1 MADTDEHDARFHRLY
16 QANFRSI
23 QAYAVNRVGSADD
36 AADIVADVFTAA
48 WRRLDDIPS
57 PPADRLWLYGTA
69 RRIISRHYRSASRL
83 RNLVDRV
90 IDKERTTGAVP
101 GVDPVTE
108 RLLTAIDGLR
118 PADREALLLVY
129 WEELSHADAAEV
141 LGCSV
146 NAIGIR
152 LYRAKTRLRK
162 TLETGARPPA
172 LHLNMNGATHGS

>member
-1 MADTDEHDARFHRLY
+1 MTDTDEHEVRFHRLY

-36 AADIVADVFTAA
+36 AADIVAEVFTAA
-48 WRRLDDIPS
+48 WQRLDDIPS
-57 PPADRLWLYGTA
+57 HPADRLWLYGTA
-69 RRIISRHYRSASRL
+69 RRIISRHYRGASRL

-90 IDKERTTGAVP
+90 IDKERTTGAVR
-101 GVDPVTE
+101 GVDPGQE
-108 RLLTAIDGLR
+108 RLLTALNGLR

-129 WEELSHADAAEV
+129 WEDLSYAEAAEV

-152 LYRAKTRLRK
+152 LHRAKTRLRR
-162 TLETGARPPA
+162 TLETGTSLQLSR
-172 LHLNMNGATHGS
+172 

>member
-1 MADTDEHDARFHRLY
+1 MNDTDEYEVRFRRLY
-16 QANFRSI
+16 RANFRSI

-36 AADIVADVFTAA
+36 AADIVAEVFTAA

-57 PPADRLWLYGTA
+57 HPADRLWLYGTA

-90 IDKERTTGAVP
+90 IDKERTTGAAGDGDP
-101 GVDPVTE
+101 GQE
-108 RLLTAIDGLR
+108 RLVEALSGLR

-129 WEELSHADAAEV
+129 WEELSYADAAEV

-152 LYRAKTRLRK
+152 LHRAKARLRK
-162 TLETGARPPA
+162 TLDTGSRPPA
-172 LHLNMNGATHGS
+172 FTMTMNGEIHGS